1 MQQAIDAEHGA
12 AQAAESEEYPR
23 RRPSQ
28 QRRARGVRALAP
40 ATLLAALVGWSA
52 HGQAQQQQKPLY
64 LSLTCTPTHVRPF
77 GEAERAERNSLAW
90 ALTHAAPGALIELS
104 PGDYAPIAIGF
115 DNWSPDSAK
124 TSGGRPGQPIVVR
137 GGAGVRMVP
146 RTSPDTLSVVQQ
158 IQNGWIRFEE
168 IEFIAGSRAAIIF
181 YRTDNA
187 QQEHRGYEFIDC
199 NITARYDPFTDQG
212 ERSKWGVWG
221 SQMADFVFKGVKGR
235 ATIAN
240 IRGEHAFYLQNP
252 KGDLT
257 IEKVDGR
264 LLGRTFFQLTA
275 RPSEGP
281 SGVGQITL
289 RDCRVE
295 DAGIARDDAFKGGAA
310 ITIAGGSP
318 EASVLVE
325 RCVVRAGFDE
335 RVRALTMPGVPY
347 GTGAFVAWD
356 GGEDLRNGP
365 LVLRDNVFEFAPGC
379 GDRMLV
385 AIGGCTSVS
394 FEGKNEFRSG
404 GKQPALEL
412 DPLDFRGNGLMS
424 PPNGKVSINE
434 GLSVQGDVRVRGKA
448 AKLAELVQRGAQPE
462 AAK

>member
-1 MQQAIDAEHGA
+1 MVHAERELA
-12 AQAAESEEYPR
+12 RADEPREY
-23 RRPSQ
+23 RRPRAPR
-28 QRRARGVRALAP
+28 QRRVRALGPLA
-40 ATLLAALVGWSA
+40 LLAALVAWPA
-52 HGQAQQQQKPLY
+52 HGLAQQQQKPLY
-64 LSLTCTPTHVRPF
+64 QSLSCTPTHVRPF
-77 GEAERAERNSLAW
+77 GEAERQERNPLAW

-104 PGDYAPIAIGF
+104 PGDYLPVGIGF

-137 GGAGVRMVP
+137 GGSGVRMVP
-146 RTSPDTLSVVQQ
+146 HTSPDTLSIVQQ

-168 IEFIAGSRAAIIF
+168 IEFIAGSRAAIMF
-181 YRTDNA
+181 YRCDNA
-187 QQEHRGYEFIDC
+187 QQEHRGYEFVDC

-221 SQMADFVFKGVKGR
+221 SQMADFVFKGQKGR

-325 RCVVRAGFDE
+325 NCVVRAGFDE

-379 GDRMLV
+379 GDRTLV
-385 AIGGCTSVS
+385 AIGGCSSVS
-394 FEGKNEFRSG
+394 FEGSNGLRSG
-404 GKQPALEL
+404 GKQAALEL
-412 DPLDFRGNGLMS
+412 DPLDWNGNGLMS
-424 PPNGKVSINE
+424 PPNGSVSIGE
-434 GLSVQGDVRVRGKA
+434 GLRLQGAVRVRGKA
-448 AKLAELVQRGAQPE
+448 AKLEELAQPPRKPG